1 MKTHYTS
8 AFKAQVIIELLKEEK
23 TPSQI
28 AAEYK
33 VHPKVL
39 RDWKALALKGLP
51 SLFEK
56 RHDLVAVQAAHAQ
69 QLEDLYAQIG
79 RLTTQLGGIKKKSG
93 IDPDK
98 S

>member
-1 MKTHYTS
+1 MKTTYTS
-8 AFKAQVIIELLKEEK
+8 AFKAQVVLELLKEEK
-23 TPSQI
+23 SISQI
-28 AAEYK
+28 AADYK

-56 RHDLVAVQAAHAQ
+56 RDDLAAAQAAHAQ
-69 QLEDLYAQIG
+69 QLEELYAQIG
-79 RLTTQLGGIKKKSG
+79 RLTTQLGWIKKKSG
-93 IDPDK
+93 LDPDK